1 MGLASGSNANFV
13 KWIGKHCENEEAK
26 LSCDNLGTYLHACF
40 PKSVSNI
47 MIALVFLNTPA
58 AEVDQLWMTP
68 PPVRDA

>member
-1 MGLASGSNANFV
+1 LANTV
-13 KWIGKHCENEEAK
+13 KNEEAK
-26 LSCDNLGTYLHACF
+26 LSCDNLTTYLHACF